1 MNPMNTMRLM
11 SEFQRFQ
18 QDHPKAVSF
27 AQSIARD
34 GLEVGT
40 VIEMKVTSPAGEEK
54 ICNFRVLDKDIAM
67 VELFKELNRQ

>member
-11 SEFQRFQ
+11 AEFQRFQ

-27 AQSIARD
+27 LQSLARD
-34 GLEVGT
+34 GLTEGS

-54 ICNFRVLDKDIAM
+54 ICNLRVLDKDLAM
-67 VELFKELNRQ
+67 VELFREMNRP